1 MRIKIAAEI
10 SNQFSIPNF
19 STGEV
24 SNFQL
29 SIINYQLKKM
39 DKKSIWKVVIQ
50 TLVTILT
57 AIGTTLGITSCL

>member
-1 MRIKIAAEI
+1 MKIKIAAEI

-19 STGEV
+19 QQAKSLIF
-24 SNFQL
+24 NFQL
-29 SIINYQLKKM
+29 SIKEM